1 MMGAFFGIFVFVR
14 AKDPTVVGI
23 PREVLVLNASW
34 RFSVIF
40 VD

>member
-1 MMGAFFGIFVFVR
+1 MIAAFFDIFVFDR

-34 RFSVIF
+34 SFSVIF